1 MRYRIFAGIALAA
14 ALATA
19 ASTAS
24 GSIRGAGSIHRA
36 SAGQVVVW
44 LMTDAQNGWPG
55 AVAAANQQFQQQHP
69 GVDVN
74 IQYQSWDS
82 VLQKFDAALA
92 ANDPPDAIE
101 LGNSQ
106 TSKYMAA
113 GAFSTLKAKNFPNSS
128 TWLSG
133 LKQSC
138 TYRGKLYCVP
148 YYAGARAVI
157 YRKDMYRRAGI
168 KGIPKTYAKFLTANK
183 KLMKKFGKNRNF
195 SAFYEPG
202 QNWYAATTFVEDYGG
217 HLAVQQKNGKWKGTI
232 DSPQAVKALTIFKS
246 MVRKYSRASKS
257 NDEAH
262 PYPSIPFAKGRAG
275 SFLGN
280 GWEWPYVFN
289 PKGGAAPKSFEK
301 KMGAYPMPSH
311 IKGRYMPTFLGGSD
325 LGIPI
330 SAHNKQLGADWIK
343 AFTSTASE
351 RLIAKAGNIANTTTL
366 ANVNAHNPSLA
377 PFARASKYSW
387 FVPTAPN
394 WVNVENSHLLKTML
408 TKILTNQKSVAAATH
423 TAAKQIT
430 QILNASS

>member
-1 MRYRIFAGIALAA
+1 MKARIIAAVALAA
-14 ALATA
+14 ALAVV

-24 GSIRGAGSIHRA
+24 GGTKRA
-36 SAGQVVVW
+36 TASQVTVW
-44 LMTDAQNGWPG
+44 VMTDAQNGWPG
-55 AVAAANQQFQQQHP
+55 AIAAANAQFKQKHP

-92 ANDPPDAIE
+92 ANDAPDVIE

-106 TSKYMAA
+106 TVKYMAA
-113 GAFSTLKAKNFPNSS
+113 GAFSTIKAKNYPNSG
-128 TWLSG
+128 TWLGG

-138 TYRGKLYCVP
+138 SYNGKLYCVP

-168 KGIPKTYAKFLTANK
+168 KQLPKTLAQFQAAGA
-183 KLMKKFGKNRNF
+183 KLMKKFGKNKNF

-202 QNWYAATTFVEDYGG
+202 QNWYVATSFVEDYGG
-217 HLAVQQKNGKWKGTI
+217 QLAVRGKNGKWKGVL
-232 DSPQAVKALTIFKS
+232 DSPQAIKALTIFKS
-246 MVRKYSRASKS
+246 MVLKLSRASKTQ
-257 NDEAH
+257 DEAH
-262 PYPSIPFAKGRAG
+262 PYPSIPFAKNRVG
-275 SFLGN
+275 SFIGN
-280 GWEWPYVFN
+280 GWEWPYVFD

-330 SAHNKQLGADWIK
+330 SAKNKQLGADWIK
-343 AFTSTASE
+343 AFTSTPAMT
-351 RLIAKAGNIANTTTL
+351 LIAKAGNIPNTTKL
-366 ANVNAHNPSLA
+366 ANVNAKNPALA

-387 FVPTAPN
+387 FTPSAPN
-394 WVNVENSHLLKTML
+394 WTNVENSHILEQML
-408 TKILTNQKSVAAATH
+408 TAILTNKKSVKAATH
-423 TAAKQIT
+423 STSKQIT
-430 QILNASS
+430 KILNASS